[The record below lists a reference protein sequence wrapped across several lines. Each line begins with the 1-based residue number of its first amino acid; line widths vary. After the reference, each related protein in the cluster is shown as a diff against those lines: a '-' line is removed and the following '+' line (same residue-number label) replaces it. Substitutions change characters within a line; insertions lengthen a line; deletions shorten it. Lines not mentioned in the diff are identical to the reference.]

1 MEEKGLLASKP
12 SGPDDAEDGWLEDVG
27 GMYNFL
33 CCNAALM
40 KDRAPRIK
48 SRKEISTLIIH
59 DWQKETAEILFGK
72 DIKAVIINEKRFR
85 IFLTAVESLDR
96 KQISAIKKP
105 LRKNSVKAKYLRF
118 AEKNASKKA
127 EV

>member
-1 MEEKGLLASKP
+1 MGHKWCISCKDLRRHTCRLLEEKGLLASKP

-48 SRKEISTLIIH
+48 SRKEISTLIIN
-59 DWQKETAEILFGK
+59 DWQKEAVEILFGK
-72 DIKAVIINEKRFR
+72 DIKAVIINEERFR
-85 IFLTAVESLDR
+85 ILLTAGRE
-96 KQISAIKKP
+96 
-105 LRKNSVKAKYLRF
+105 LRPKIDFCN
-118 AEKNASKKA
+118 
-127 EV
+127 